1 MRASA
6 TNLAALALGAR
17 MRPGA
22 GFQLTT
28 TNYSAD
34 DDG

>member
-6 TNLAALALGAR
+6 TSLAALALSAR
-17 MRPGA
+17 TRPVA
-22 GFQLTT
+22 GFLLTT